1 MAHLSQENRLIK
13 WVWYC
18 NYSQDS
24 TEYQELMA
32 DADGKHHHIT
42 LPIGKMRKGILKKQR
57 EYAREVLPPQSANVV
72 CDTKGPFIQAITDV
86 ISRKNTFFNGK
97 VPLIE
102 DAVAGF
108 RPHTAAKYLTG
119 CVRCPEVV

>member
-1 MAHLSQENRLIK
+1 
-13 WVWYC
+13 
-18 NYSQDS
+18 
-24 TEYQELMA
+24 MA